1 MAIRASGLKIND
13 KELKKFADRVT
24 EKYVKRYISA
34 GNKAQ
39 KEIREKYTIDW
50 FLNKSTTMVNTLDYT
65 HKLVQKD
72 GKAYLY
78 FASYVNMGKFEMANI
93 FNRASIYDWANRY
106 NAGINP
112 SQYLLDLQWNQGI
125 HGLPREWTRPNY
137 RFGQSWNDGV
147 SHWYNPYYNQ
157 GMPMSSYVKLG
168 FQKEWETTVKKYL
181 KR

>member
-78 FASYVNMGKFEMANI
+78 FTSYVNMGKFEN
-93 FNRASIYDWANRY
+93 
-106 NAGINP
+106 G
-112 SQYLLDLQWNQGI
+112 
-125 HGLPREWTRPNY
+125 
-137 RFGQSWNDGV
+137 
-147 SHWYNPYYNQ
+147 
-157 GMPMSSYVKLG
+157 
-168 FQKEWETTVKKYL
+168 KYI
-181 KR
+181 

>member
-1 MAIRASGLKIND
+1 MKWQTYLI
-13 KELKKFADRVT
+13 ELQF
-24 EKYVKRYISA
+24 
-34 GNKAQ
+34 
-39 KEIREKYTIDW
+39 TIG
-50 FLNKSTTMVNTLDYT
+50 T
-65 HKLVQKD
+65 
-72 GKAYLY
+72 
-78 FASYVNMGKFEMANI
+78 
-93 FNRASIYDWANRY
+93 NRY

-168 FQKEWETTVKKYL
+168 FHKEWETTVNKYL
-181 KR
+181 KKINKGGFYARYRNGCRCRCCLYSQYCN